1 VDIDKE
7 KDTKSIYNEGLLQI
21 QRLHQCWAECNYY
34 SRRAMMDKWRW
45 TLDVIWRELSYDAF
59 KLQDDENWEESMK
72 ELDLDINKAF
82 LNKNRSDVY
91 SLLSK
96 KEISL
101 RILQHKVGKGAK
113 YEDNDFRD
121 ID

>member
-1 VDIDKE
+1 
-7 KDTKSIYNEGLLQI
+7 
-21 QRLHQCWAECNYY
+21 
-34 SRRAMMDKWRW
+34 MDKWRW
-45 TLDVIWRELSYDAF
+45 TLDVIWRELSYDTF
-59 KLQDDENWEESMK
+59 KLKDSEDSEKSM
-72 ELDLDINKAF
+72 EDLDLEINKAF
-82 LNKNRSDVY
+82 LNSKNSEVY

-113 YEDNDFRD
+113 YEDNDFKD